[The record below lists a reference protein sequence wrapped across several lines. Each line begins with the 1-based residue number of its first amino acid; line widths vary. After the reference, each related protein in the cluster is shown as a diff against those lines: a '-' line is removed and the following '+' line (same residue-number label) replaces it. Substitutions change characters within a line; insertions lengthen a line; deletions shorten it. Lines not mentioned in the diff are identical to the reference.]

1 MGTKR
6 KHMQE
11 ENDAESSAEELLKE
25 VIKQLIKIVGIIGQ
39 INPSATI
46 VINNYY
52 GTCEKDVTATKAT
65 VAKEDKSPVVDRDE
79 QKERILNYVDKL
91 CDMVI
96 DSWRKKYLSLWCDVL
111 SLLEVNDEIYE
122 IGKQVGTR
130 FNRNLVANIIHLL
143 GNYEGP
149 KTGIFKQWSA
159 KHIAIT
165 LEGTHECSTRAQL
178 GMDPSP
184 VIKKAILKLMLSPKY
199 SAVASL

>member
-1 MGTKR
+1 
-6 KHMQE
+6 MQK
-11 ENDAESSAEELLKE
+11 ENDAESSAEVLIKE
-25 VIKQLIKIVGIIGQ
+25 VIKQLIKIVGTTGQ

-65 VAKEDKSPVVDRDE
+65 AAKEDKSPVVDRDE

-96 DSWRKKYLSLWCDVL
+96 DSWRKNYLSLWNDVL
-111 SLLEVNDEIYE
+111 SLLEVDDVIYE

-149 KTGIFKQWSA
+149 KAGIFKQWSA
-159 KHIAIT
+159 KHIAIA

-178 GMDPSP
+178 GLDPSP
-184 VIKKAILKLMLSPKY
+184 DIKDAILKLMLSPKY
-199 SAVASL
+199 NFSV